1 LGISRTLFLDSPLA
15 RAAQTCRSNAND
27 RGDPLY
33 NRSGSRRA
41 YHVEV
46 SDNRTRGEL
55 NVTVDESQAI
65 QVEEYF
71 EQQVEHESDETPLRP
86 V

>member
-15 RAAQTCRSNAND
+15 RAAQTCRSNATTV
-27 RGDPLY
+27 GPLY
-33 NRSGSRRA
+33 NGSGPKRA